1 MELRDLRLLLK
12 ALEKIQADEGTDLA
26 KKVAEVKKKVLAKI
40 LEVL

>member
-1 MELRDLRLLLK
+1 MEISQLRLLLK
-12 ALEKIQADEGTDLA
+12 QLNQMEVEEGSDLA